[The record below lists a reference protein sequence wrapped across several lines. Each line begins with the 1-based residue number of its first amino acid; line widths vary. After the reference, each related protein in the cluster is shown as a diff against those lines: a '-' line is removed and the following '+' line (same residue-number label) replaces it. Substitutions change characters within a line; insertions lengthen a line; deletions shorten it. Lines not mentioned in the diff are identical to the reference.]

1 MLARVRMIFRQ
12 HALKAHRFCIFDYRI
27 FQI

>member
-1 MLARVRMIFRQ
+1 MIIRVRMIFRQ
-12 HALKAHRFCIFDYRI
+12 RVPKHERFSIFDYRI